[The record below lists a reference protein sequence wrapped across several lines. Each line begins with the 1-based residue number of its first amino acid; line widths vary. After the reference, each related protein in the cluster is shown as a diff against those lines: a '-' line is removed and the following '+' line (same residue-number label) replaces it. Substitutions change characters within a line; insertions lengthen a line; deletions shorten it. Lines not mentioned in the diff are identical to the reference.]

1 MLLPSYYTALRHGV
15 NNNTTVSGGHRGIVV
30 EGLMVSQL
38 AHPGALDLL
47 HDTRHAIVII
57 DAA

>member
-1 MLLPSYYTALRHGV
+1 
-15 NNNTTVSGGHRGIVV
+15 
-30 EGLMVSQL
+30 MVSQL